1 MIQCQKILTG
11 DWQEFSTALFHTLWK
26 TLQEDTWKIGT
37 RHSCIILYISRYQ
50 KFEILQVHFIHCN
63 VSFYTLT
70 FPGIFARLRR
80 VFVARFIIWQG
91 ECRRFSWEVIPLT
104 LYLNFNK
111 SLETCQIKWYKL
123 MWHMI
128 QLDVIHISLHRV
140 ALFWKCP

>member
-1 MIQCQKILTG
+1 MRANPHM
-11 DWQEFSTALFHTLWK
+11 EFSTALFHTLWK

-37 RHSCIILYISRYQ
+37 RHYCIILYITRYQ
-50 KFEILQVHFIHCN
+50 ISEIFQVHLIHCN

-70 FPGIFARLRR
+70 FSRIYVNIRR
-80 VFVARFIIWQG
+80 VLAVRINLWQG

-111 SLETCQIKWYKL
+111 SLRTCQIKWYKL

-140 ALFWKCP
+140 ALSGNLT